1 METKPRKV
9 MVYENNYDYKTNK
22 WSKSESG
29 IIGDFLAFGI
39 AADEDAH
46 SSFIS
51 IAIVKMPD
59 GTVRGAE
66 LNLIRFLQD
75 PEI

>member
-1 METKPRKV
+1 METKHRKV
-9 MVYENNYDYKTNK
+9 MVYEFKHVSGKGYDKF
-22 WSKSESG
+22 EVG
-29 IIGDFLAFGI
+29 IGDFLAFGI

>member
-22 WSKSESG
+22 WSKSQSG
-29 IIGDFLAFGI
+29 IIGYFLAFGI
-39 AADEDAH
+39 AADEDAR
-46 SSFIS
+46 SSFS
-51 IAIVKMPD
+51 IAIVEMPD
-59 GTVRGAE
+59 GTVRTAE

-75 PEI
+75 PKI

>member
-29 IIGDFLAFGI
+29 IIGDFMTFGI

-46 SSFIS
+46 SSFS
-51 IAIVKMPD
+51 IAIVEMPD
-59 GTVRGAE
+59 GTVRSAE

-75 PEI
+75 PKI